1 MRFVWVLLAMVLVA
15 CAPQPSEPFILP
27 TLAQLPT
34 AIPSTSPSASS
45 ETIITEITAVPS
57 PAELP
62 TITPTSIGSFESFF
76 ALQPSLRST
85 ITSVSPVFGAFNAPS
100 ERHLYTFQ
108 GIAKT
113 FVRVRMWRT
122 SGELD
127 PMLSLYTPQ
136 GEAIAVDDDAG
147 GGQSALLNSVELPI
161 DGIYGV
167 LVLSDNK
174 TGTYQITLETAPTP
188 YLQTPRPELEN
199 AALALFPTLAPLN
212 ATPAPAING
221 AQLADHV
228 PVQGAI
234 ERSGGFLRF
243 PFFASQDT
251 AFSVSVEPSGA
262 LRPKLEIFGPNG
274 ALVAEATT
282 LNAEN
287 RLLLQNVVAPSTGA
301 YIAFITGQDDSVG
314 TFTISYGAGATTQ
327 NYELGAIIPDKS
339 YEQTPSRLAVRDVW
353 YLDVHQG
360 DRFSVEIVTMSN
372 FFDPLIELIDPNGVS
387 VAQDDNGLGGV
398 NATLQN
404 MQASQS
410 GRYAVRVRNAQ
421 AENVGKYAF
430 VWRYIE
436 TAPTPTPIV
445 LSVPVAVIADFVPNN
460 DYRFYPFQGKAGER
474 FLIRLNAQ
482 EGGTLDPIL
491 SILDPTDQEIASDD
505 DGGGALNSRV
515 LITLPSDGVYQ
526 ARVGGYSSAG
536 FFELLIDKVD

>member
-1 MRFVWVLLAMVLVA
+1 MRFVWVLLAVILVA
-15 CAPQPSEPFILP
+15 CAPQPDESFVLP

-34 AIPSTSPSASS
+34 SLPSQPASASTVF
-45 ETIITEITAVPS
+45 ELPS
-57 PAELP
+57 PTDLP
-62 TITPTSIGSFESFF
+62 TITPTAIGSFEAFF
-76 ALQPSLRST
+76 ALQPTLRGS

-108 GIAKT
+108 GIAGT

-127 PMLSLYTPQ
+127 PLLSLYTPQ
-136 GEAIAVDDDAG
+136 GQAIAVDDDAG
-147 GGQSALLNSVELPI
+147 GGQSALLNNVMLPM
-161 DGIYGV
+161 DGVYGV
-167 LVLSDNK
+167 LVLSDSK
-174 TGTYQITLETAPTP
+174 TGTYQITLETAPTAYP
-188 YLQTPRPELEN
+188 QTPLPE
-199 AALALFPTLAPLN
+199 AGMVQAQLAPTFAPFN
-212 ATPAPAING
+212 PTPILAVNG

-251 AFSVSVEPSGA
+251 AFSVSVEPYDG

-282 LNAEN
+282 LTADN

-301 YIAFITGQDDSVG
+301 YIAFITGQQESIG
-314 TFTISYGAGATTQ
+314 TFTLSYGAGATTQ
-327 NYELGAIIPDKS
+327 NYELGTVIPDKS
-339 YEQTPSRLAVRDVW
+339 YEQTPARPAVRDVW
-353 YLDVHQG
+353 YLDLHQG
-360 DRFSVEIVTMSN
+360 DRFSVEVVTMSN
-372 FFDPLIELIDPNGVS
+372 FFDPLIELVAPDGAS

-404 MQASQS
+404 VQASQS

-436 TAPTPTPIV
+436 AAPTPTPIL
-445 LSVPVAVIADFVPNN
+445 LSVPVAVIADFVPSN
-460 DYRFYPFQGKAGER
+460 DYRFYPFQGQAGER
-474 FLIRLNAQ
+474 FLIRLNAA
-482 EGGTLDPIL
+482 EGSTLDPLL
-491 SILDPTDQEIASDD
+491 SILDPADQEIATDD
-505 DGGGALNSRV
+505 DGGGALNARV
-515 LITLPSDGVYQ
+515 LLTLPTDGVYQ

-536 FFELLIDKVD
+536 FFELLIDKVEE